1 MEKRP
6 FNIVFQDYA
15 LFPNLTAYQN
25 LTYGLRNF
33 KDKATK
39 EEVDELI
46 TLLNLGAHLHKP
58 IDQLSGGQKQRGALG
73 RTLVMKP

>member
-25 LTYGLRNF
+25 LTYGLRNY

-39 EEVDELI
+39 EEVDEL
-46 TLLNLGAHLHKP
+46 P
-58 IDQLSGGQKQRGALG
+58 E
-73 RTLVMKP
+73 